1 MFHEPPAQ
9 RSENLDL
16 AGAGHD
22 INFLDSEMWV
32 VGLK

>member
-1 MFHEPPAQ
+1 MFHERPVQ
-9 RSENLDL
+9 RFENLVL
-16 AGAGHD
+16 AGAGYD